1 VVELRQQFKLSYN
14 ALTRQYRLSV
24 GTLFQN
30 YVTLE
35 EAVNVMSQLHNRLVA
50 DKDALKKNQK
60 YSAALRMKLDLSQ
73 LPKPFQVNALASKDW
88 TLSSDWHRWEVTP

>member
-1 VVELRQQFKLSYN
+1 
-14 ALTRQYRLSV
+14 
-24 GTLFQN
+24 
-30 YVTLE
+30 
-35 EAVNVMSQLHNRLVA
+35 LHNRLVA